1 MINRT
6 AMPAGAPRSRGQ
18 WLRQQRQSRGWS
30 VPEMRRHLRE
40 AAREAG
46 DTLPGNE
53 CLGVMI
59 RRWEKDDGGVS
70 ERYRMHYC
78 RAFKI
83 PFEEF
88 GTAPVTPPPVA
99 SHGVPAQ
106 AGAVPAGPAAPG
118 GQGTPPAAP
127 PPAAAAAVPA
137 EAPAGALAAGALAG
151 LAAGPR
157 DEAGTPA
164 LAPAWAGTSLA
175 HQVQLTA
182 HQSNEHAQRAERR
195 DIGEASLEHLRSEVT
210 RLSRE
215 YMTGEPLPLFFEM
228 RRVREQMYHALDR
241 KLWPRDE
248 VELYFLLGALNSL
261 MADTAES
268 LGNPSAAEEL
278 ARAGLAYAL
287 AIDHRPLI
295 AQLRLN
301 LAVVA
306 LWTGHPRRSLDL
318 AQSGLHYLPAGPNAA
333 QLHIMCAR
341 AAARLGDQ
349 DTTITKIS
357 QAAQARDTDHTD
369 DLLTIGGQ
377 FGFSRACHHYLA
389 GSAVAELPAAHP
401 EAITQLDQAIQLYTQ
416 GPQPGEDHSDH
427 CKHVARVDLATTL
440 LHSGELEAAITTTGP
455 VLTLP
460 PSRRISKLPKRLT
473 RLRTELTAPRYRT
486 TPEAKDLDEQIE
498 NFCRDTI
505 TTQLRETANPY

>member
-1 MINRT
+1 MSQASKI
-6 AMPAGAPRSRGQ
+6 GAPASRGQ

-78 RAFKI
+78 RAFRI

-99 SHGVPAQ
+99 GYGVPVQ
-106 AGAVPAGPAAPG
+106 AGPVPGGYAGPGGQAGPAARPE
-118 GQGTPPAAP
+118 AP
-127 PPAAAAAVPA
+127 PPAASPAAAAPAVPA
-137 EAPAGALAAGALAG
+137 AVLAGAAPAGAGV
-151 LAAGPR
+151 P
-157 DEAGTPA
+157 
-164 LAPAWAGTSLA
+164 APAWAGTSLA

-182 HQSNEHAQRAERR
+182 HQGNEHAQRAERR

-215 YMTGEPLPLFFEM
+215 YMTAEPLPIFFEM

-341 AAARLGDQ
+341 AAARLGDA
-349 DTTITKIS
+349 DTTHAQIS
-357 QAAQARDTDHTD
+357 QAAQARDRDHTD
-369 DLLTIGGQ
+369 DLLAIGGQ
-377 FGFSRACHHYLA
+377 FGFSQACHHYLA
-389 GSAVAELPAAHP
+389 GSAAAELPTAHP
-401 EAITQLDQAIQLYTQ
+401 EAITQLDQAIHLYTA

-427 CKHVARVDLATTL
+427 CKHVARVDLATAWLTT
-440 LHSGELEAAITTTGP
+440 GELEAAITATGP
-455 VLTLP
+455 VLALP
-460 PSRRISKLPKRLT
+460 PSRRISNLPKRLV
-473 RLRTELTAPRYRT
+473 RLRAQLAAPRYRA

-498 NFCRDTI
+498 LFCRDTI
-505 TTQLRETANPY
+505 TTQLRDTANPY

>member
-1 MINRT
+1 
-6 AMPAGAPRSRGQ
+6 
-18 WLRQQRQSRGWS
+18 
-30 VPEMRRHLRE
+30 MRRHLRE
-40 AAREAG
+40 AARDAG

-99 SHGVPAQ
+99 GYGVPVH
-106 AGAVPAGPAAPG
+106 AGAVPGGPGAQEAHP
-118 GQGTPPAAP
+118 AP
-127 PPAAAAAVPA
+127 PPAPRSV
-137 EAPAGALAAGALAG
+137 APATAPSPAPSFVAPASG
-151 LAAGPR
+151 LVSGPASAFAAGPASGPASAFAAASMHHG
-157 DEAGTPA
+157 AG
-164 LAPAWAGTSLA
+164 APASLA
-175 HQVQLTA
+175 QQVQLTA

-215 YMTGEPLPLFFEM
+215 YMTAEPLPLFFEM
-228 RRVREQMYHALDR
+228 RRVREQMYSALDR

-261 MADTAES
+261 MADTAEGI
-268 LGNPSAAEEL
+268 GNPCAAEEL

-306 LWTGHPRRSLDL
+306 LWTGHARRCLDL
-318 AQSGLHYLPAGPNAA
+318 AQSGLHYLSTGPNGA

-341 AAARLGDQ
+341 AAARLGDT
-349 DTTITKIS
+349 DTTLTKIHT
-357 QAAQARDTDHTD
+357 AAQARDVEYDD
-369 DLLTIGGQ
+369 DLLAIGGQ

-389 GSAVAELPAAHP
+389 GSAVAELPAAHS
-401 EAITQLDQAIQLYTQ
+401 EAISQLDQSIQLYTA
-416 GPQPGEDHSDH
+416 GPEPGEDHSDH
-427 CKHVARVDLATTL
+427 CKNVARVDLATAWL
-440 LHSGELEAAITTTGP
+440 KAGELEAAITTTGP
-455 VLTLP
+455 VLSLP
-460 PSRRISKLPKRLT
+460 PSRRISNLPKRLV
-473 RLRTELTAPRYRT
+473 RLRTELTAPRYRGSQ
-486 TPEAKDLDEQIE
+486 EARDLDEQIE
-498 NFCRDTI
+498 RFCRDTI
-505 TTQLRETANPY
+505 TTQLREAAGPY